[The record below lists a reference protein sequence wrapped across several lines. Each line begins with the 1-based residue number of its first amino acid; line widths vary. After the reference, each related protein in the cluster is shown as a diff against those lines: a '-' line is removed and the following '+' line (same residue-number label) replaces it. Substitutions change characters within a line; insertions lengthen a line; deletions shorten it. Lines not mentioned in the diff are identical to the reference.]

1 MLARKKEDL
10 VITES
15 RVQEMQDSQIQFL
28 FKINLFTSK
37 TD

>member
-15 RVQEMQDSQIQFL
+15 RVQEMHDSQLDPVFI
-28 FKINLFTSK
+28 
-37 TD
+37 

>member
-15 RVQEMQDSQIQFL
+15 RVQEMHDSQLDTVFI
-28 FKINLFTSK
+28 
-37 TD
+37 